1 MAGNCVHVT
10 KVWDVF
16 RVNRSVFVIMTEL
29 ACCGCSQSGQTVKLF
44 LLTLLLKQQI
54 VLRIVELRLLFW
66 LLAKHDP

>member
-10 KVWDVF
+10 KAWDVF

-44 LLTLLLKQQI
+44 LLTLLLKTTNSTQGFGAQ
-54 VLRIVELRLLFW
+54 VAVQVVSQT
-66 LLAKHDP
+66 